1 MISLLLILSIF
12 VSSGVLW
19 ELRDTVI
26 TMVNEPLCGIE
37 EHEHTDECY
46 EYRLV
51 CGLEENEEHTH
62 TDECYEKVLVC
73 GHDEHFHTALCY
85 TDEELTENSVQS
97 EDDKDIISIELPA
110 DDENEN
116 VELPVFKLGNDSVR
130 VMDGEGS
137 AVQDDEYNPVPIET
151 IDNIAKGITFTL
163 FDYHDPENALEAR
176 QNNYGISWDSEHNQ
190 WVHNNIKYVGVNYDF
205 EKNKNRNIYND
216 ILFFAYGTP
225 AFTGEVGTFNV
236 EGNNAYKN
244 YQRDWDTV
252 NDKYN
257 PSKNNYAG
265 DYNKDASGNT
275 LSGNR
280 PVQGIVVN
288 QLVDGY
294 PKINNVVDGTN
305 YGSSLAYLFND
316 TPSDYKTVYKNVNH
330 LLKDKDGH
338 LVYNSDKNYAY
349 FDKDT
354 NNFII
359 YNGTYHIINDNHH
372 RAGDHNNRTEETY
385 EQANGYEMQIGFFPF
400 DQYNTERRDPNFDGG
415 NDFNHHF
422 GLKMEADFINV
433 PNPSEAVIF
442 KYSGDDDMWVFVDG
456 KLLLDIGGIHEPAE
470 GLIDFTNGYVWVQDD
485 IYGQSYS
492 EIMGTTGMNTGLKQ
506 SEMPDNFDEDNDHK
520 WIVKSIGELIGS
532 DWDNTTNHKHSIKMF
547 YLERGGCYSN
557 LAMDMNLPTVR
568 PLSVTKSVDYNGHYS
583 DDYDSKDYSFTIY
596 EKVNNEIVPANF
608 GDGTSNT
615 FTLKAGQRKDFYD
628 LAETREF
635 YVVETGID
643 TNIFSGVNVNGV
655 SKGAFITPIGNTNIV
670 SGDAVPLS
678 SINQYDFTNV
688 VREEQ
693 TTINVNKSW
702 IETGGSSGNNDSKH
716 DTHSIYFKL
725 YRADSL
731 DSGAPKQIE
740 INGVSTFTLN
750 KGNNW
755 TMSFSDLPSRYGEHI
770 YTYSVK
776 ELNVPDGYE
785 VSYVSNGSG
794 GLTIKNTANSDA
806 ELWVRKQWIDAPLDQ
821 QKPVELTL
829 KRKRVSSSSTP
840 ASLTINLLDPGGNPL
855 NSVTTSGVYE
865 GGSVEFSLDV
875 PGTVNYWWRD
885 SAYEVDGQQRY
896 YKLSSESLGFR
907 KLGDKRF
914 EVSNLQQ
921 GSNTIDIKIIAD
933 NTDDS
938 LLLLHH
944 SFTRNTNGWEANG
957 ETPPEGYNYDDVKN
971 NGGKFYAEILT
982 SGGSAYAKGD
992 GLLVRGRTADW
1003 HGVKLKLDP
1012 LKFKANHTYTFS
1024 VYVKYDNEAS
1034 FPSNAGFVMTFNDGR
1049 ESSTSYKRVAVKNV
1063 QKGTWTQLTGT
1074 VTLPD
1079 DINPYGMF
1087 LLIETNDSDGNE
1099 NTFNGP
1105 EKFRMDEFTAVEGYK
1120 DVSVTA
1126 NTGEVTIS
1134 NHNDVIYNFDFSDGK
1149 QGWVANK
1156 SYGTVTPE
1164 LNVGYDDGNN
1174 GAYTPYHFLEVTHR
1188 KETVNGSVVG
1198 LEGNGAKRLVPDLIP
1213 GVTYRFE
1220 GQMQGNGDNEAQRG
1234 LLSIDTIN
1242 TDPNGGQYSNT
1253 KNITPDP
1260 LVLIDKTDP
1269 ENING
1274 YNWAPFDCNFT
1285 IPSYADRY
1293 NMFLYFET
1301 PYNSKDYGSFR
1312 IKPFTITPV
1321 QPELTADKAG
1331 YTLTNPGVDGV
1342 YKSNN
1347 DQYQIAVDMASITSP
1362 RFYSDS
1368 YELDTGFS
1376 MTIPISS
1383 ADNWEQHYTK
1393 AALGEETGYRYLYY
1407 VVSENVIGA
1416 TVDQDYVMLPI
1427 ENNNVASNDESSPI
1441 LVKNKNIKFK
1451 LPETGGGGKDRIYF
1465 FGGVLTAIGIISLSA
1480 LYRRKRRRV

>member
-1 MISLLLILSIF
+1 MISLLLVLSIF

-97 EDDKDIISIELPA
+97 EDDEDIISIELPA

-176 QNNYGISWDSEHNQ
+176 QNNYGISWDSERNQ

-205 EKNKNRNIYND
+205 EKNQNRNIYND

-225 AFTGEVGTFNV
+225 AFTGEVGTFNA

-252 NDKYN
+252 NDRYN

-294 PKINNVVDGTN
+294 PKINNVVNGEN
-305 YGSSLAYLFND
+305 FGSSLAYLFND

-372 RAGDHNNRTEETY
+372 RAGDHNNRTDETY
-385 EQANGYEMQIGFFPF
+385 EQKNGYEMQIGFFPF

-422 GLKMEADFINV
+422 GLKMEAEFINV
-433 PNPSEAVIF
+433 PDPSEAVIF

-470 GLIDFTNGYVWVQDD
+470 GLIDFTHGYVWVQDD

-492 EIMGTTGMNTGLKQ
+492 EIMDTEGMNTGLKE
-506 SEMPDNFDEDNDHK
+506 SELPDNFAADNGHK

-532 DWDNTTNHKHSIKMF
+532 DWDNTANHKHEIKMF

-583 DDYDSKDYSFTIY
+583 DDYDSKDYSFTVY

-643 TNIFSGVNVNGV
+643 TNVFSGVNVNGV

-678 SINQYDFTNV
+678 SVNQYDFTNV

-702 IETGGSSGNNDSKH
+702 IETGGSSGNDDSKH

-731 DSGAPKQIE
+731 DSGGPKQIE

-806 ELWVRKQWIDAPLDQ
+806 ELWVRKQWIDAPTDQ
-821 QKPVELTL
+821 QKPVELLL

-855 NSVTTSGVYE
+855 NSVTTSGVYG

-875 PGTVNYWWRD
+875 PGTVNYWWWD
-885 SAYEVDGQQRY
+885 DDYKVNGQERY

-914 EVSNLQQ
+914 EVSNLQK

-944 SFTRNTNGWEANG
+944 SFTRTSNEWEVNGDSSNS
-957 ETPPEGYNYDDVKN
+957 K
-971 NGGKFYAEILT
+971 ILT

-992 GLLVRGRTADW
+992 GLLVRERTKDW
-1003 HGVKLKLDP
+1003 HGVRLKLDP

-1034 FPSNAGFVMTFNDGR
+1034 FPANAGFVMTFNDGL
-1049 ESSTSYKRVAVKNV
+1049 ESSTSYKRVAVQNV

-1105 EKFRMDEFTAVEGYK
+1105 AEFRMDEFTAVEGYK
-1120 DVSVTA
+1120 DVSVA
-1126 NTGEVTIS
+1126 SDTGVVTIS
-1134 NHNDVIYNFDFSDGK
+1134 PYTWYNSDFSKGLEDWDRFGSSDLILENTDQFSDRYYLRVSGRTATYQGAMLNLSELVPGNTYKVHAVVSGNAEDGDRNFK
-1149 QGWVANK
+1149 ITFN
-1156 SYGTVTPE
+1156 
-1164 LNVGYDDGNN
+1164 DGNGN
-1174 GAYTPYHFLEVTHR
+1174 NKTVKQA
-1188 KETVNGSVVG
+1188 ETVN
-1198 LEGNGAKRLVPDLIP
+1198 NYAWA
-1213 GVTYRFE
+1213 F
-1220 GQMQGNGDNEAQRG
+1220 
-1234 LLSIDTIN
+1234 IDTNFMIPA
-1242 TDPNGGQYSNT
+1242 TAT
-1253 KNITPDP
+1253 KKDMYMYIESGDSYAYR
-1260 LVLIDKTDP
+1260 IY
-1269 ENING
+1269 E
-1274 YNWAPFDCNFT
+1274 FT
-1285 IPSYADRY
+1285 ISDLS
-1293 NMFLYFET
+1293 FSDT
-1301 PYNSKDYGSFR
+1301 KDGY
-1312 IKPFTITPV
+1312 
-1321 QPELTADKAG
+1321 ELK
-1331 YTLTNPGVDGV
+1331 NGV
-1342 YKSNN
+1342 YVSNN
-1347 DQYQIAVDMASITSP
+1347 NQYQIAVDTASITSP

-1368 YELDTGFS
+1368 YAVDPDFS
-1376 MTIPISS
+1376 MTIPLSS
-1383 ADNWEQHYTK
+1383 ANSWEQHYTK
-1393 AALGEETGYRYLYY
+1393 EALGEETGYRYLYY

-1427 ENNNVASNDESSPI
+1427 ENNNVASNDSSSPI

-1451 LPETGGGGKDRIYF
+1451 LPETGGGGTGRIYF

>member
-1 MISLLLILSIF
+1 M
-12 VSSGVLW
+12 
-19 ELRDTVI
+19 
-26 TMVNEPLCGIE
+26 
-37 EHEHTDECY
+37 
-46 EYRLV
+46 
-51 CGLEENEEHTH
+51 
-62 TDECYEKVLVC
+62 
-73 GHDEHFHTALCY
+73 
-85 TDEELTENSVQS
+85 
-97 EDDKDIISIELPA
+97 
-110 DDENEN
+110 
-116 VELPVFKLGNDSVR
+116 
-130 VMDGEGS
+130 
-137 AVQDDEYNPVPIET
+137 QDD
-151 IDNIAKGITFTL
+151 L
-163 FDYHDPENALEAR
+163 
-176 QNNYGISWDSEHNQ
+176 YGE
-190 WVHNNIKYVGVNYDF
+190 
-205 EKNKNRNIYND
+205 
-216 ILFFAYGTP
+216 
-225 AFTGEVGTFNV
+225 
-236 EGNNAYKN
+236 
-244 YQRDWDTV
+244 
-252 NDKYN
+252 
-257 PSKNNYAG
+257 
-265 DYNKDASGNT
+265 DYNTIIGKIPSG
-275 LSGNR
+275 LSS
-280 PVQGIVVN
+280 
-288 QLVDGY
+288 
-294 PKINNVVDGTN
+294 
-305 YGSSLAYLFND
+305 SSL
-316 TPSDYKTVYKNVNH
+316 
-330 LLKDKDGH
+330 
-338 LVYNSDKNYAY
+338 
-349 FDKDT
+349 
-354 NNFII
+354 
-359 YNGTYHIINDNHH
+359 
-372 RAGDHNNRTEETY
+372 
-385 EQANGYEMQIGFFPF
+385 
-400 DQYNTERRDPNFDGG
+400 
-415 NDFNHHF
+415 
-422 GLKMEADFINV
+422 
-433 PNPSEAVIF
+433 
-442 KYSGDDDMWVFVDG
+442 
-456 KLLLDIGGIHEPAE
+456 
-470 GLIDFTNGYVWVQDD
+470 
-485 IYGQSYS
+485 
-492 EIMGTTGMNTGLKQ
+492 
-506 SEMPDNFDEDNDHK
+506 PDNFGSDNDHK
-520 WIVKSIGELIGS
+520 WIVKPIGELIGS

-568 PLSVTKSVDYNGHYS
+568 PLSVTKSVDYNGHYA
-583 DDYDSKDYSFTIY
+583 DDYDSKEYSFTVY

-678 SINQYDFTNV
+678 SVNQYDFTNV

-725 YRADSL
+725 YRADSF
-731 DSGAPKQIE
+731 DSGAPKQVE

-750 KGNNW
+750 KENNW

-875 PGTVNYWWRD
+875 PGTVNYWWWD
-885 SAYEVDGQQRY
+885 DYYKVNGQERY

-914 EVSNLQQ
+914 EVSNLQE

-944 SFTRNTNGWEANG
+944 SFTRTSNEWEVNGDSSN
-957 ETPPEGYNYDDVKN
+957 PK
-971 NGGKFYAEILT
+971 ILT

-992 GLLVRGRTADW
+992 GLLVRERTKDW
-1003 HGVKLKLDP
+1003 HGIRLKLDP

-1034 FPSNAGFVMTFNDGR
+1034 FPANAGFVMTFNDGL
-1049 ESSTSYKRVAVKNV
+1049 ESSTSYKRVAVQNV

-1099 NTFNGP
+1099 KTFNGP
-1105 EKFRMDEFTAVEGYK
+1105 AEFRMDEFTAVEGYK

-1134 NHNDVIYNFDFSDGK
+1134 NHNDVIYDFDFSDGK

-1164 LNVGYDDGNN
+1164 LNVLHENNSGY
-1174 GAYTPYHFLEVTHR
+1174 YYLEVTHR
-1188 KETVNGSVVG
+1188 SETVNGSVVG

-1213 GVTYRFE
+1213 GVTYKFKGE
-1220 GQMQGNGDNEAQRG
+1220 MQGNGIATGAEKA

-1321 QPELTADKAG
+1321 QPALTAEKTG

-1342 YKSNN
+1342 YESNN
-1347 DQYQIAVDMASITSP
+1347 NQYQIAVDTASITSP

-1368 YELDTGFS
+1368 YAVDPDFS
-1376 MTIPISS
+1376 MTIPLSS
-1383 ADNWEQHYTK
+1383 ANSWEQHYTK
-1393 AALGEETGYRYLYY
+1393 EALGEETGYRYLYY

-1451 LPETGGGGKDRIYF
+1451 LPETGGGGTGRIYF